1 MIDFFLTLDA
11 DGNYDIEL
19 DTNGDAKQT
28 SGLDTSIR
36 LSLLTDQR
44 ADASEVSNPIKRRG
58 FLGDELFDE
67 FKHGSKLWLL
77 DQSRITSTTRNLA
90 VNYSR
95 LSLQWMIDDGFA
107 TDIFVTGELN
117 PTGIS
122 LEMTAFYPNSS
133 EQSFVFDFWN
143 NTITDK

>member
-1 MIDFFLTLDA
+1 MIDFFLELD
-11 DGNYDIEL
+11 DYNNYDIEL
-19 DTNGDAKQT
+19 DASGDVKQT

-58 FLGDELFDE
+58 FIGDELFED

-77 DQSRITSTTRNLA
+77 DQARVNSNTRNLA

-95 LSLQWMIDDGFA
+95 LGLQWMIDDGFA
-107 TDIFVTGELN
+107 TDIVVTGQLR
-117 PTGIS
+117 PTGIT
-122 LEMTAFYPNSS
+122 LQMKAFYPNSS
-133 EQSFVFDFWN
+133 EQSFVFDFWD

>member
-1 MIDFFLTLDA
+1 MIDFFLELD
-11 DGNYDIEL
+11 DDNNYDIEL
-19 DTNGDAKQT
+19 DANGDAKQT

-58 FLGDELFDE
+58 FIGDELFED
-67 FKHGSKLWLL
+67 FRHGSKLWLL
-77 DQSRITSTTRNLA
+77 DQARINSNTRNLA

-95 LSLQWMIDDGFA
+95 LGLQWMIDDGFA
-107 TDIFVTGELN
+107 TDIVVTGQLR
-117 PTGIS
+117 PSGVT

-133 EQSFVFDFWN
+133 EQSYVFDFWD